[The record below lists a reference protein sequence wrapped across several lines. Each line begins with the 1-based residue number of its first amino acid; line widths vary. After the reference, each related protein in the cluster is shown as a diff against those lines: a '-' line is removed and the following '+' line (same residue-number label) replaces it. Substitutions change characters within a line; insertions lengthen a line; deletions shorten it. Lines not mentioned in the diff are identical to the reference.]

1 MSCSDRCTHD
11 RSPERRANVPAVG
24 VDPGEQ
30 TAGVRRARGESP
42 PLGDAVS
49 DRGRPGLCGDWY
61 CVSAAASG
69 DQTAWD
75 AIVDRFSS
83 LVWATA
89 RAHRLSRD
97 DAADVAQTTWLRL
110 VEHLDRIHDPERLGA
125 WLATTARHESLRVI
139 RRGTREQ
146 PTDEPDLFEAP
157 DSDTIDRLLL
167 EAERDGALWKA
178 FASLSDRCKTL
189 LRMLLAEDPPS
200 YEEVGA
206 ALDMPVGAI
215 GPTRMR
221 CLDQLRRAAGV
232 AQLGT

>member
-1 MSCSDRCTHD
+1 MPVADLLA
-11 RSPERRANVPAVG
+11 RA
-24 VDPGEQ
+24 
-30 TAGVRRARGESP
+30 AG
-42 PLGDAVS
+42 
-49 DRGRPGLCGDWY
+49 
-61 CVSAAASG
+61 G
-69 DQTAWD
+69 DQQAWD

-125 WLATTARHESLRVI
+125 WLATTARHESLRLI

-157 DSDTIDRLLL
+157 DADTIDKLLL

-221 CLDQLRRAAGV
+221 CLDQLRRTAGV

>member
-1 MSCSDRCTHD
+1 M
-11 RSPERRANVPAVG
+11 
-24 VDPGEQ
+24 
-30 TAGVRRARGESP
+30 TAGE
-42 PLGDAVS
+42 L
-49 DRGRPGLCGDWY
+49 LE
-61 CVSAAASG
+61 AAASG
-69 DQTAWD
+69 DQQAWD
-75 AIVDRFSS
+75 AIVERFSS

-110 VEHLDRIHDPERLGA
+110 VEHLDRIRDPERLGA

-139 RRGTREQ
+139 RRGGREQ

-157 DSDTIDRLLL
+157 DDDAVDRLLL
-167 EAERDGALWKA
+167 EQERDGALWRA

-189 LRMLLAEDPPS
+189 LRVLLADEPPS

-206 ALDMPVGAI
+206 ALGMPVGAI

-221 CLDQLRRAAGV
+221 CIDRLRRTAGV
-232 AQLGT
+232 AELGA

>member
-1 MSCSDRCTHD
+1 M
-11 RSPERRANVPAVG
+11 
-24 VDPGEQ
+24 
-30 TAGVRRARGESP
+30 TAGE
-42 PLGDAVS
+42 L
-49 DRGRPGLCGDWY
+49 LE
-61 CVSAAASG
+61 AAASG
-69 DQTAWD
+69 DQQAWD
-75 AIVDRFSS
+75 AIVERFSS

-110 VEHLDRIHDPERLGA
+110 VEHLDRIRDPERLGA

-139 RRGTREQ
+139 RRGGREQ

-157 DSDTIDRLLL
+157 DDDAVDRLLL
-167 EAERDGALWKA
+167 EQERDGALWRA

-189 LRMLLAEDPPS
+189 LRVLLADEPPS

-206 ALDMPVGAI
+206 ALGMPVGAI

-221 CLDQLRRAAGV
+221 CLERLRRIAGV
-232 AQLGT
+232 AELGA

>member
-1 MSCSDRCTHD
+1 MTLSSLL
-11 RSPERRANVPAVG
+11 
-24 VDPGEQ
+24 EQ
-30 TAGVRRARGESP
+30 AARG
-42 PLGDAVS
+42 
-49 DRGRPGLCGDWY
+49 
-61 CVSAAASG
+61 
-69 DQTAWD
+69 DQQAWD
-75 AIVDRFSS
+75 AIVDRFSG

-125 WLATTARHESLRVI
+125 WLATTARHESLRLI

-146 PTDEPDLFEAP
+146 PTDEPDLFESP
-157 DSDTIDRLLL
+157 DADTIDRLLL
-167 EAERDGALWKA
+167 EQERDGLLWQA

-189 LRMLLAEDPPS
+189 LRMLLADEPPS

-215 GPTRMR
+215 GPTRGR
-221 CLDQLRRAAGV
+221 CLDQLRRTAGV
-232 AQLGT
+232 AQLGA